1 MSRPWRS
8 RLNADMLRLQQEG
21 LMAKSDPKGRTRQ
34 FQVTTSIG
42 EDRLTAIVTIKA
54 QAAGDDRAP
63 ADSKAAAIDKARA
76 LAQQLLDETSP

>member
-1 MSRPWRS
+1 MV
-8 RLNADMLRLQQEG
+8 E
-21 LMAKSDPKGRTRQ
+21 SDSKARTRQ

-54 QAAGDDRAP
+54 QVAGDDQAP
-63 ADSKAAAIDKARA
+63 AESKAAAINKARA